1 MGREIK
7 FRAWDG
13 EIMIP
18 QESLYW
24 HGDGFITGVWDF
36 NEAYVAIPDGI
47 ALEVM
52 QYTGIKD
59 KNGAEIYEGDIVKWD
74 DSSKGKYW
82 RVAEVKIDPSL
93 NFHSFD
99 CPLIDNSSAHGHRF
113 HYGNF
118 IYKDTHNHLE
128 IIGNIYE
135 TPELLEVKS

>member
-1 MGREIK
+1 MSRELKFDLIYKGETGFHHKKYFLETLMCGIK
-7 FRAWDG
+7 SICDIH
-13 EIMIP
+13 EMM
-18 QESLYW
+18 EL
-24 HGDGFITGVWDF
+24 
-36 NEAYVAIPDGI
+36 I
-47 ALEVM
+47 ATR
-52 QYTGIKD
+52 QYIGLKD

-82 RVAEVKIDPSL
+82 RVAEVEIAPSL

-128 IIGNIYE
+128 IIGNIHE
-135 TPELLEVKS
+135 NPELLEVKS